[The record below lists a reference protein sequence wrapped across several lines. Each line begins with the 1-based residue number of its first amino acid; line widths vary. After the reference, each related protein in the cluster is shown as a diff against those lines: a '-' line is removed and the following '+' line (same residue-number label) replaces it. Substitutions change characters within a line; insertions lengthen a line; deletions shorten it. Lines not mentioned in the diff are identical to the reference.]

1 MAKDYSSF
9 PSIGIAA
16 YSDFYSVPKPMVWGD
31 YWLKENLSREFA
43 ALGYP
48 VDHSNPKIF
57 LHLFGE
63 QLRTLPGGSHN
74 ILWIHSHPD
83 WVTPDLLSN
92 YNKIFC
98 ISPPFIIK
106 IKEMGFE
113 AQFLM
118 IPTNMRP
125 SKREKVYDIVFVGNT
140 KNNMIRKVIRDM
152 GSPPYNIKI
161 WGWGWKGLI
170 PDKWYGGE
178 YYQNALLGSLYAS
191 ARVVL
196 NDHHADMQR
205 EGFINPR
212 ILDVL
217 ASGGF
222 VISDA
227 VAGMDEL
234 LDRSVVTYCTP
245 QDLSATIERY
255 IGDAAAREVMTAKG
269 QKIALRYS
277 YRAACLEI
285 LRHIEST
292 LDKLS
297 M

>member
-16 YSDFYSVPKPMVWGD
+16 YSDFYSTPKPMVWGD
-31 YWLKENLSREFA
+31 YWFKENLSREFA
-43 ALGYP
+43 SLGYP
-48 VDHSNPKIF
+48 VDHSNPKIL

-63 QLRTLPGGSHN
+63 PLRTLPGGSHN

-83 WVTPDLLSN
+83 WVTPDLLSH

-98 ISPPFIIK
+98 ISHPFVNK
-106 IKEMGFE
+106 IRKMGFE

-118 IPTNMRP
+118 IPTSMLPANG
-125 SKREKVYDIVFVGNT
+125 KKVYDIVFVGNT
-140 KNNMIRKVIRDM
+140 KNNMIRKIIRDM
-152 GSPPYNIKI
+152 GFPPYNIKI

-178 YYQNALLGSLYAS
+178 YYENSLLNRLYSS

-196 NDHHADMQR
+196 NDHHDDMQR

-212 ILDVL
+212 VLDVL

-234 LDRSVVTYCTP
+234 LDRSVATYHTP
-245 QDLSATIERY
+245 QELSSMIDRY
-255 IGDAAAREVMTAKG
+255 IEDTAAREIMTAKG
-269 QKIALRYS
+269 QKIAQGYS

-285 LRHIEST
+285 LRHIESI

-297 M
+297 I